1 MFTVFAK
8 QIVNAFVIY
17 VKQLKGITKVLQGHS
32 HTHIGHTHTQ
42 VWELLSKFA
51 LIRWLYKYVLE
62 SERDVVFFTKPS
74 KTIADSPNKAAFCIA
89 CVACVAFVV
98 EITRV

>member
-1 MFTVFAK
+1 VFTVFAN

-17 VKQLKGITKVLQGHS
+17 VKQLKGITKVSQGHS
-32 HTHIGHTHTQ
+32 HTQ

-74 KTIADSPNKAAFCIA
+74 KTIADSPNKATFCI
-89 CVACVAFVV
+89 ACVAFVV